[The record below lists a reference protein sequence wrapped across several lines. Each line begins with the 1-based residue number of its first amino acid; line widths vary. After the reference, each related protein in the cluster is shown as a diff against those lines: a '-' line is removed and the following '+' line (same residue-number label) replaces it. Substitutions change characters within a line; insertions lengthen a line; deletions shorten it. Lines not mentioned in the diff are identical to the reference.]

1 MLNRVLVTGGCGFI
15 GSHIVGDLLNK
26 GFRVAVVDNLVS
38 GELDNIEN
46 SQVDFYQLD
55 ILDSS
60 LIKVFTE
67 FEPNYIIHLAAQGSV
82 TASLADFV
90 FDADINIKG
99 SLKVI
104 EMAKIFNVKKI
115 IFASSAAVYGEP
127 KQLPIDV
134 GHELNPL
141 SPYGLSKLTVEKYL
155 NLIANNFGLNYSIL
169 RFSNVYGV
177 NQRTDN
183 EGGVISIFI
192 DNILKGSP
200 PTIYGNGN
208 QTRDFISVRDVSE
221 AIIQSIYHGNR
232 SVFNISTNKA
242 VTINEV
248 VKLIAQLLD
257 YNGPIRYEDSRVGD
271 ISDSLLDNS
280 DALGVLDW
288 YPKIDIKNGL
298 KEVIDY
304 EKIKAL
310 K

>member
-15 GSHIVGDLLNK
+15 GSHLVDDLLNK
-26 GFRVAVVDNLVS
+26 GFRVAVVDNLSS
-38 GELDNIEN
+38 GKLDNIEN

-60 LIKVFTE
+60 LIKVFNE
-67 FEPNYIIHLAAQGSV
+67 FEPDYVIHLAAQGSV
-82 TASLADFV
+82 SASLKNFV
-90 FDADINIKG
+90 FDADINIRG

-104 EMAKIFNVKKI
+104 ELAKAFNVKKI

-127 KQLPIDV
+127 KHLPIGV

-155 NLIANNFGLNYSIL
+155 DLIANNFGLNYTIL
-169 RFSNVYGV
+169 RFSNVYGI

-192 DNILKGSP
+192 DNILKGFP
-200 PTIYGNGN
+200 PIIYGNGK
-208 QTRDFISVRDVSE
+208 QTRDFINVRDVSE
-221 AIIQSIYHGNR
+221 AIIQSTFQGSR
-232 SVFNISTNKA
+232 GVFNISTNKSI
-242 VTINEV
+242 TINEIV
-248 VKLIAQLLD
+248 ELISQLSD
-257 YNGPIRYEDSRVGD
+257 YNGPIRYESSRVGD

-280 DALGVLDW
+280 ETINVLDW
-288 YPKIDIKNGL
+288 YPKVDIRNGL

-304 EKIKAL
+304 EKNRL
-310 K
+310 L